1 MSRQSLMK
9 FMLDDLDSSRLQGL
23 GMYVSFKGT
32 GDAGLGYQQ
41 IRNELFAQLPGELV
55 ASFDNDRL
63 VCYTAQRPRVTYL
76 ADHFTAYQRPTIE
89 LYLLTDELDRDF
101 WYLTGVEPD
110 LLWEEFCANLLSLIE
125 AFNIGPVVSTNS
137 LPMPVPHTR
146 PVGVTAHGN
155 RPDLVEGIS
164 TWSPTAEVPASF
176 TDLLEIRLADVDREV
191 VGYSLHT
198 PHYLAEAEYPPV
210 AVAALEYV
218 GAALN
223 LALPTERL
231 RSAGRSIEE
240 QLAEQINSSSEVRQ
254 MVAGF
259 EKRFDAHAEEHTPR
273 SLLLD
278 EDQQLPDAEQIGARA
293 ETFLA
298 GIEDL
303 SYWLP
308 EPAEEETEEETQDG
322 TGESGDPQP

>member
-1 MSRQSLMK
+1 MK
-9 FMLDDLDSSRLQGL
+9 FMVDDLDDPRLQGL
-23 GMYVSFKGT
+23 GMYISLKGA
-32 GDAGLGYQQ
+32 GDAGQAHLQ
-41 IRNELFAQLPGELV
+41 IHNELFAELRGELMV
-55 ASFDNDRL
+55 SFTADKL
-63 VCYTAQRPRVTYL
+63 VCYSAQRPRVTYL
-76 ADHFTAYQRPTIE
+76 GDHFAAYQQPVIE
-89 LYLLTDELDRDF
+89 LYLMTDGMDREF

-110 LLWEEFCANLLSLIE
+110 LLWEEFCAQLLGLVD
-125 AFNIGPVVSTNS
+125 AFNIGPVASTSS

-155 RPDLVEGIS
+155 RKDLIEGIS
-164 TWSPTAEVPASF
+164 TWAPSAELPAAF
-176 TDLLEIRLADVDREV
+176 TDLLEIRLADAGRDV

-210 AVAALEYV
+210 AVAGLEYV

-231 RSAGRSIEE
+231 REAGRAIES
-240 QLAEQINSSSEVRQ
+240 QLAEQIDSSSEVRQ

-259 EKRFDAHAEEHTPR
+259 EKRFDAHAQEHSTR

-278 EDQQLPDAEQIGARA
+278 SDQQVPDAEEIGASA

-298 GIEDL
+298 NLGDVGQWFPDPVIEE
-303 SYWLP
+303 P
-308 EPAEEETEEETQDG
+308 EGSSHDPGDT
-322 TGESGDPQP
+322 GDPRP

>member
-1 MSRQSLMK
+1 MSSHSLIT
-9 FMLDDLDSSRLQGL
+9 FTVDDLDSPRLQGL
-23 GMYVSFKGT
+23 GMYISLKGA
-32 GDAGLGYQQ
+32 GDAGQAHLQ
-41 IRNELFAQLPGELV
+41 IHNELFAQLRGQLV
-55 ASFDNDRL
+55 ASFAADQL
-63 VCYTAQRPRVTYL
+63 VVYTAQRPRVTYL
-76 ADHFTAYQRPTIE
+76 GDHFAAYQRPVIE
-89 LYLLTDELDRDF
+89 LYLMTDEMDRDF

-110 LLWEEFCANLLSLIE
+110 LLWEEFSADLLRLID

-155 RPDLVEGIS
+155 RPDLIEGIS
-164 TWSPTAEVPASF
+164 TWAPSAELPAGF
-176 TDLLEIRLADVDREV
+176 TDLLEIRLADAKRDV

-210 AVAALEYV
+210 AVAGLEYV

-231 RSAGRSIEE
+231 REAGRAIEE
-240 QLAEQINSSSEVRQ
+240 QLAEQINSSVEVRQ
-254 MVAGF
+254 MVDGF
-259 EKRFDAHAEEHTPR
+259 EKRFDAHAQEHAPR

-278 EDQQLPDAEQIGARA
+278 EDQQLPSAEEIGARA

-303 SYWLP
+303 SQWLP
-308 EPAEEETEEETQDG
+308 DTQVEESNEHP
-322 TGESGDPQP
+322 GESGDTQL

>member
-1 MSRQSLMK
+1 MSGQSLMS
-9 FMLDDLDSSRLQGL
+9 FVAQELDSPRLQGL
-23 GMYVSFKGT
+23 GMYVSLKGA
-32 GDAGLGYQQ
+32 GDAGQAHLQ
-41 IRNELFAQLPGELV
+41 IHNELFNELHSQLF
-55 ASFDNDRL
+55 ASFDADQL
-63 VCYTAQRPRVTYL
+63 VCYSTQRPRVTYL
-76 ADHFTAYQRPTIE
+76 GDHFAAYQRPVIE
-89 LYLLTDELDRDF
+89 LYLMTDGMDRDF

-110 LLWEEFCANLLSLIE
+110 LRWEELCAQLLKLVD

-146 PVGVTAHGN
+146 PVGVTVHGN
-155 RPDLVEGIS
+155 RQDLIEGIS
-164 TWSPTAEVPASF
+164 TWAPSAELPASF
-176 TDLLEIRLADVDREV
+176 TDLFEVRLAEAQREV
-191 VGYSLHT
+191 VGYSLHA

-231 RSAGRSIEE
+231 REAGRAIEG
-240 QLAEQINSSSEVRQ
+240 QLAEQVNSSSEVRQ

-259 EKRFDAHAEEHTPR
+259 EQRFDAHAEKHATR

-278 EDQQLPDAEQIGARA
+278 SDQQVPDAEEIGARA

-298 GIEDL
+298 GIGDV
-303 SYWLP
+303 SQWLP
-308 EPAEEETEEETQDG
+308 EISPALEDDESPGDS
-322 TGESGDPQP
+322 GEPRT

>member
-1 MSRQSLMK
+1 MSSQSLLK
-9 FMLDDLDSSRLQGL
+9 FVVDDLDSPRLQGL
-23 GMYVSFKGT
+23 GMYISLKGA
-32 GDAGLGYQQ
+32 GDAGQAHLQ
-41 IRNELFAQLPGELV
+41 IHNELFAELRGELV
-55 ASFDNDRL
+55 ASFAADRL
-63 VCYTAQRPRVTYL
+63 VNYSTQRPRVTYL
-76 ADHFTAYQRPTIE
+76 GDHFTAYQRPVIE
-89 LYLLTDELDRDF
+89 LYLMTDGMDREF

-110 LLWEEFCANLLSLIE
+110 LLWESFCTELLTLVD

-155 RPDLVEGIS
+155 RKDLIEGIS
-164 TWSPTAEVPASF
+164 TWSPSAEVPAAF
-176 TDLLEIRLADVDREV
+176 TDLFEIRLAEKGRDV

-198 PHYLAEAEYPPV
+198 PHYLAEAEYPPA
-210 AVAALEYV
+210 AVAGLEYV

-231 RSAGRSIEE
+231 REAGRAIET
-240 QLAEQINSSSEVRQ
+240 QLAEQIDSSTDVRQ

-259 EKRFDAHAEEHTPR
+259 EKRFDAHAEEHTTR

-278 EDQQLPDAEQIGARA
+278 QDQQLPDAEEIGARA

-298 GIEDL
+298 GIDDVSQWMPEQIVDPIEADAED
-303 SYWLP
+303 S
-308 EPAEEETEEETQDG
+308 EET
-322 TGESGDPQP
+322 GDPKP